1 MQAKRSEHIMR
12 IVCLALA
19 AFLVYQFARLVLQR
33 NPLAQL
39 NIPPAIAA
47 SLASNAVAAAKA
59 TNTVSRSDPAKQ
71 ATNSPGVAKATNSP
85 AAATGTNSPTAGSA
99 TNLPTATRATNF
111 LAGSNRLASSSIP
124 GRAMNPMGMPMMPG
138 GRPGPGMAGP
148 PLPPQVQA
156 RLDRITQSEIL
167 GPVVRPLPMGL
178 LGIGGRHAFL
188 RAPNGQTGLIR
199 EGEELGGVKLLQIGT
214 NRVLI
219 EHEGQK
225 KELNVFSGFG
235 SESLLPQGKQNQP

>member
-1 MQAKRSEHIMR
+1 MLERSEQVLR
-12 IVCLALA
+12 IVCLILA
-19 AFLVYQFARLVLQR
+19 AFLVYQFSRLVWQR

-47 SLASNAVAAAKA
+47 SLGSNTVAAAKTTNAVPRSDAAKPATNSPGAAKA
-59 TNTVSRSDPAKQ
+59 TNAPAP
-71 ATNSPGVAKATNSP
+71 APATNSP
-85 AAATGTNSPTAGSA
+85 AAGGATNSPLAG
-99 TNLPTATRATNF
+99 RATNSL
-111 LAGSNRLASSSIP
+111 LAGSNRLASSSGP

-138 GRPGPGMAGP
+138 GRPGPGMTGP
-148 PLPPQVQA
+148 PLPPQTQA
-156 RLDRITQSEIL
+156 RVDRITQSEIL
-167 GPVVRPLPMGL
+167 GPVVRPLPMAL
-178 LGIGGRHAFL
+178 LGIAGQHAFL

-199 EGEELGGVKLLQIGT
+199 EGEELGGLKLLQLGT

-225 KELNVFSGFG
+225 KELDVFSGFG

>member
-1 MQAKRSEHIMR
+1 MLERSEQALK
-12 IVCLALA
+12 IVCLGLA
-19 AFLVYQFARLVLQR
+19 ALLIYQFSRLVLQR

-39 NIPPAIAA
+39 NIPAAIAA
-47 SLASNAVAAAKA
+47 SLSSNTLAAAKS
-59 TNTVSRSDPAKQ
+59 TNIVSRPDPAKQ
-71 ATNSPGVAKATNSP
+71 ATNAPGAALATNSP
-85 AAATGTNSPTAGSA
+85 AALPGTNSPDGNNRVASA
-99 TNLPTATRATNF
+99 S
-111 LAGSNRLASSSIP
+111 GP
-124 GRAMNPMGMPMMPG
+124 GRAMNAMRPPMMPG
-138 GRPGPGMAGP
+138 GGPGPGMAGP
-148 PLPPQVQA
+148 PLPPQIQS

-178 LGIGGRHAFL
+178 LGIGGQHAFL

-199 EGEELGGVKLLQIGT
+199 EGEELGGVKLLKIGT